1 MRHAI
6 FLLLLLAAPGFAA
19 EPVYTWRTREDDP
32 DRVYLYRDGKQIGG
46 WCYRAK
52 HYRPLDGDTWGPP
65 SDASPVPPP
74 ERISISMSKIQQ
86 SPPRRR
92 LLRPLQSRIE
102 AGMEGIM
109 DAAALKAAPWVGEVI
124 GKAMDKAL
132 NSLMYRLDLDMSAK
146 LFAHI
151 EMGQQLKDKPHSDDD
166 KSTKD
171 LMRSGSARVF
181 LDEKAKFIDKLRKE
195 EFSNPVLATIYLEL
209 LDDEPIEPK
218 GTHSRSEVAIRSVL
232 LSRTRDWNE
241 EPPTTVAPDAP
252 SVLLI
257 YGHRMKDAKDKIP
270 VTVHCSLMY
279 LAQKEGK
286 TFGKALHFDLYLET
300 LESKGVGYP
309 WKVKNVEY
317 N

>member
-46 WCYRAK
+46 WCYRAR

-65 SDASPVPPP
+65 IDASPVPPP
-74 ERISISMSKIQQ
+74 DRTSISVSKIQQ

-92 LLRPLQSRIE
+92 LLRPLQSRID
-102 AGMEGIM
+102 AGVQGALQEYVQTNAARIVG
-109 DAAALKAAPWVGEVI
+109 DAVAEALKSMQWRFYG
-124 GKAMDKAL
+124 
-132 NSLMYRLDLDMSAK
+132 LDLGSSAK

-151 EMGQQLKDKPHSDDD
+151 EMGGQLHDNPDSDDD
-166 KSTKD
+166 KFTKD
-171 LMRSGSARVF
+171 LMSSGSIRVF
-181 LDEKAKFIDKLRKE
+181 LAEKAKFIDKLRKE
-195 EFSNPVLATIYLEL
+195 EFSDPVLATIYLEL
-209 LDDEPIEPK
+209 VDDDPIESK
-218 GTHSRSEVAIRSVL
+218 GTHARPEVAIRSVL

-241 EPPTTVAPDAP
+241 DPPATVAPDAP

-257 YGHRMKDAKDKIP
+257 HGHRTKDAKDKIP

-286 TFGKALHFDLYLET
+286 TFARSLHIDLYLET
-300 LESKGVGYP
+300 LESEGVWYP

-317 N
+317 K